1 MAQWKKVCLAYIRP
15 WVQTSEWDSTKKRK
29 SRHITV
35 KLLKSK
41 DKEKIFKAARENDP
55 SRRIEQC

>member
-15 WVQTSEWDSTKKRK
+15 WVQTSECDSTKKRK

-35 KLLKSK
+35 KPLKSK
-41 DKEKIFKAARENDP
+41 DFSKRKFSKQPEKMTHHVE
-55 SRRIEQC
+55 